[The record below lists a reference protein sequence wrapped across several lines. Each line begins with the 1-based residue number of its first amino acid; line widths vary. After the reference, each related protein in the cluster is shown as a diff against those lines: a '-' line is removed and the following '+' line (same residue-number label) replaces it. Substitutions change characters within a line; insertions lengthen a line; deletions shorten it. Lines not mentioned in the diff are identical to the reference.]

1 MHCMLVL
8 PAGLRRVSEP
18 NDDHLVV
25 PRSRLR
31 RLFSKVAV
39 AVRLGSPFPSQ
50 CPQVATAPLQ

>member
-39 AVRLGSPFPSQ
+39 AVR
-50 CPQVATAPLQ
+50 A